1 LVFHSDEVPVK
12 ARIPSLAVGAV
23 AVALAAFAGTASAS
37 SRAQYGVQ
45 DDVWLEIGTTK
56 MWSIQERL
64 ETLDRLGVDVVRYT
78 LRWDRVAPLR
88 PTAPASPDDPAYDWS
103 SADALLA
110 GLQKHKIDVVLTL
123 WGTPTWASGQTK
135 RSHPPRSPSAFA
147 LFATAAAR
155 RYPWVHKWEIWNE
168 PNQVGG
174 LKPNSPRLYVERL
187 LNPAV
192 AALHAVNPRNI
203 VAGGATSP
211 RATRT
216 ALSAV
221 AFMRG
226 MRRAGARFD
235 VYSHHPYPRWLGRGR
250 PETPLQTLPCT
261 RWLTM
266 ASLQCLLKNVTQNF
280 GPKHV
285 WLTEYAY
292 KTNPPDRFRGVA
304 PGLQAR
310 YLGEAAR
317 RVYQAPRV
325 DLLINFLIRDEPV
338 IGRWS
343 SGFFTA
349 RDVVKPSFFAFMLP
363 LAELGRQGGRTM
375 LWGQVRPR
383 SGPQPYL
390 LQRSWRGR
398 WLPVGGVSATGSRGF
413 IGRQVFAA
421 PGSKFRIW
429 SLLDDTFSPALIVR

>member
-1 LVFHSDEVPVK
+1 LLFHSDSVTVNVRSS
-12 ARIPSLAVGAV
+12 ALV
-23 AVALAAFAGTASAS
+23 AVLAGLVLAAIASTASAS
-37 SRAQYGVQ
+37 SKAEYGIQ
-45 DDVWLEIGTTK
+45 DDAWLAAGTAK
-56 MWSIQERL
+56 MSSLQERL
-64 ETLDRLGVDVVRYT
+64 ATLDTLGVDVVRYT
-78 LRWDRVAPLR
+78 LRWDHVAPLK
-88 PTAPASPDDPAYDWS
+88 PEEPSNPNDPAYDWS
-103 SADALLA
+103 SADAVVD
-110 GLQKHKIDVVLTL
+110 GLYAHGIDVVLTF
-123 WGTPTWASGQTK
+123 WGTPAWASAGHK
-135 RSHPPRSPSAFA
+135 PNSPPRSPSALA
-147 LFATAAAR
+147 LFARAAAT

-174 LKPNSPRLYVERL
+174 LKPNSPRLYVKRL
-187 LNPAV
+187 LNPTV
-192 AALHAVNPRNI
+192 AALHAIDRKNV

-211 RATRT
+211 RATKT

-235 VYSHHPYPRWLGRGR
+235 VYSHHPYPRWFGRGR

-266 ASLQCLLKNVTQNF
+266 AGLQCLLENVRQNF

-292 KTNPPDRFRGVA
+292 KTNPPDRYRGVA
-304 PGLQAR
+304 PALQAR
-310 YLGEAAR
+310 YLAEAAR

-338 IGRWS
+338 VGRWA

-349 RDVVKPSFFAFMLP
+349 GEVVKPSFFSFMLP
-363 LAELGRQGGRTM
+363 LAEIGRQGSRVT

-383 SGPQPYL
+383 SGPQPYV
-390 LQRSWRGR
+390 LQRRWRGR
-398 WLPVGGVSATGSRGF
+398 WVPIGRMSVTGYRGF
-413 IGRQVFAA
+413 FTRQVFAA
-421 PGSKFRIW
+421 RGSEFRTW
-429 SLLDDTFSPALIVR
+429 SLLDDTFSPPLFVR

>member
-1 LVFHSDEVPVK
+1 MKARRTALVALLVF
-12 ARIPSLAVGAV
+12 
-23 AVALAAFAGTASAS
+23 ALAAATASAS
-37 SRAQYGVQ
+37 TKARYGVQ
-45 DDVWLEIGTTK
+45 DDAWLEVGTTT
-56 MWSIQERL
+56 SPLLGERL

-78 LRWDRVAPLR
+78 LRWDHIAPNRPKQVAN
-88 PTAPASPDDPAYDWS
+88 PDDPAYDWS

-110 GLQKHKIDVVLTL
+110 GLQAHGIDVLLTI
-123 WGTPTWASGQTK
+123 WGTPPWANGGRK
-135 RSHPPRSPSAFA
+135 PNWAPKSPSALS
-147 LFATAAAR
+147 LFATAAAK

-168 PNQVGG
+168 PNQLGG
-174 LKPNSPRLYVERL
+174 LDPNSPKLYVERL

-192 AALHAVNPRNI
+192 AALHTVDPRNV

-221 AFMRG
+221 SFMRG
-226 MRRAGARFD
+226 MRLAGATFD
-235 VYSHHPYPRWLGRGR
+235 VYSHHPYPRWFGRGR

-266 ASLQCLLKNVTQNF
+266 ASLQCLLGDVTRNF

-292 KTNPPDRFRGVA
+292 KTNPPDRYRGVA
-304 PGLQAR
+304 PSLQAR
-310 YLGEAAR
+310 YLAEAAR

-325 DLLINFLIRDEPV
+325 DLAINFLIRDEPV
-338 IGRWS
+338 VGRWS

-349 RDVVKPSFFAFMLP
+349 REAVKPSFFSFMLP
-363 LAELGRQGGRTM
+363 LAEVSRHGGRIV

-383 SGPQPYL
+383 LGPQPYL
-390 LQRSWRGR
+390 LQRWGRGR
-398 WLPVGGVSATGSRGF
+398 WVPAGAVAVTGKAGFFTRQVSAGAGSR
-413 IGRQVFAA
+413 
-421 PGSKFRIW
+421 FRIW
-429 SLLDDTFSPALIVR
+429 SLLDDTFSPALVVR

>member
-1 LVFHSDEVPVK
+1 VGVK
-12 ARIPSLAVGAV
+12 ARRSALV
-23 AVALAAFAGTASAS
+23 AGLIVIALAATAAGASAS
-37 SRAQYGVQ
+37 SKAEYGVQ
-45 DDVWLEIGTTK
+45 DDAWLEVGTTK
-56 MWSIQERL
+56 SPSLAERL

-78 LRWDRVAPLR
+78 LRWDHVAPSR
-88 PTAPASPDDPAYDWS
+88 PKKAANPDDQAYDWS
-103 SADALLA
+103 PADALLA
-110 GLQKHKIDVVLTL
+110 GLQAHGIDVVLTI
-123 WGTPTWASGQTK
+123 WGTPSWANGGRK
-135 RSHPPRSPSAFA
+135 PNWAPKSPSALA
-147 LFATAAAR
+147 LFATAAAK

-168 PNQVGG
+168 PNQLGG
-174 LKPNSPRLYVERL
+174 LDPNSPRLYVRQL

-192 AALHAVNPRNI
+192 AALHAADPRNV

-221 AFMRG
+221 SFMRG
-226 MRRAGARFD
+226 MRLAGARFD
-235 VYSHHPYPRWLGRGR
+235 VYSHHPYPRWFGPGR

-266 ASLQCLLKNVTQNF
+266 ASLQCLLRDVTRNF

-292 KTNPPDRFRGVA
+292 KTNPPDRHRGVA
-304 PGLQAR
+304 PALQAR
-310 YLGEAAR
+310 YLAEAAR

-338 IGRWS
+338 VGRWA

-349 RDVVKPSFFAFMLP
+349 GEAVKPSFFSFMLP
-363 LAELGRQGGRTM
+363 LAEVSRRGGTTT

-383 SGPQPYL
+383 FGPQPYL
-390 LQRSWRGR
+390 LQRWSRSR
-398 WLPVGGVSATGSRGF
+398 WVPVGTVAITGKAGF
-413 IGRQVFAA
+413 FTRVVYA
-421 PGSKFRIW
+421 PRGSKFRVW
-429 SLLDDTFSPALIVR
+429 SLLDDTFSPGLVIH

>member
-1 LVFHSDEVPVK
+1 VRRLVL
-12 ARIPSLAVGAV
+12 LAAI
-23 AVALAAFAGTASAS
+23 ALALAAGASTASAS
-37 SRAQYGVQ
+37 SKVEYGVQ
-45 DDVWLEIGTTK
+45 DDAWLQVGTTK
-56 MWSIQERL
+56 MASLQERMA
-64 ETLDRLGVDVVRYT
+64 TLDRLGVDVVRYT
-78 LRWDRVAPLR
+78 LRWDHIALLR
-88 PTAPASPDDPAYDWS
+88 PHMAANPDDPAYDWS
-103 SADALLA
+103 PADALLA
-110 GLQKHKIDVVLTL
+110 GLHAHGIDVVLTI
-123 WGTPTWASGQTK
+123 WGTPRWANGRQK
-135 RSHPPRSPSAFA
+135 PNWAPKSASA
-147 LFATAAAR
+147 LGSFATAAAK

-168 PNQVGG
+168 PNQRGG
-174 LKPNSPRLYVERL
+174 LYPNSPRLYVQRL

-192 AALHAVNPRNI
+192 AALHAFDRRNV

-221 AFMRG
+221 AFMSG
-226 MRRAGARFD
+226 MRRAGARVD
-235 VYSHHPYPRWLGRGR
+235 VYSHHPYPRWFGRGR

-266 ASLQCLLKNVTQNF
+266 ASLQCLLGDVSRNF

-292 KTNPPDRFRGVA
+292 KTNPPDRYRGVTPA
-304 PGLQAR
+304 LQAR

-338 IGRWS
+338 VGRWS
-343 SGFFTA
+343 SGFLTA
-349 RDVVKPSFFAFMLP
+349 RELIKPSFFAFMLP
-363 LAELGRQGGRTM
+363 LAEVSRTGGATT

-390 LQRSWRGR
+390 LQRLWRGR
-398 WLPVGGVSATGSRGF
+398 WVPIGGVAVTGDAGFFARQVSAGAGSR
-413 IGRQVFAA
+413 
-421 PGSKFRIW
+421 FRIW
-429 SLLDDTFSPALIVR
+429 SLLDDTFSPALVVR

>member
-1 LVFHSDEVPVK
+1 MFHSEAVPVK
-12 ARIPSLAVGAV
+12 ARCALLVGLV
-23 AVALAAFAGTASAS
+23 TVALAATAATASAS
-37 SRAQYGVQ
+37 SKAQYGVQ
-45 DDVWLEIGTTK
+45 DDAWLQVGSTM
-56 MWSIQERL
+56 MWSLDERL
-64 ETLDRLGVDVVRYT
+64 AMLDQLGVDVVRYT
-78 LRWDRVAPLR
+78 LRWDHIALAR
-88 PTAPASPDDPAYDWS
+88 PKKPANPDDPGYDWS
-103 SADALLA
+103 SSDALLA
-110 GLQKHKIDVVLTL
+110 GLQAHGIDVVLTV
-123 WGTPTWASGQTK
+123 WGTPGWSSGRQKPNWAPK
-135 RSHPPRSPSAFA
+135 SPSALA
-147 LFATAAAR
+147 LFVTAAAK

-168 PNQVGG
+168 PNQLGG
-174 LKPNSPRLYVERL
+174 LYPNSPRLYVQRL

-192 AALHAVNPRNI
+192 AALHAADPRNV

-221 AFMRG
+221 AFMSG

-235 VYSHHPYPRWLGRGR
+235 VYSHHPYPRWFGRGR

-266 ASLQCLLKNVTQNF
+266 ASLQCLLRNVTRNF

-292 KTNPPDRFRGVA
+292 KTNPPDRYRGVA
-304 PGLQAR
+304 PALQAR

-338 IGRWS
+338 VGRWS

-349 RDVVKPSFFAFMLP
+349 RDVIKPSFFAFMLP
-363 LAELGRQGGRTM
+363 LAEVSRRGNTTT

-383 SGPQPYL
+383 SGPQPYV
-390 LQRSWRGR
+390 LQRQWRGR
-398 WLPVGGVSATGSRGF
+398 WRPVGAVTVSGNAGF
-413 IGRQVFAA
+413 FTRQVFAE
-421 PGSKFRIW
+421 PGSRFRVW
-429 SLLDDTFSPALIVR
+429 SLLDDTFSPALVVH